1 MAKIAS
7 KLLAWKLG
15 FRNLLDIIPL
25 DASLVKGSHGR
36 IDNPNSKS
44 PVFIGN
50 SRSEKIAAAG
60 LSAEILSS
68 LGMEACKSTRE

>member
-7 KLLAWKLG
+7 KLLARKLG

-36 IDNPNSKS
+36 VDNAPSRS

-50 SRSEKIAAAG
+50 GSSDQIAAAG
-60 LSAEILSS
+60 ISGEILSS
-68 LGMEACKSTRE
+68 LGVEV